1 MISSY
6 IRGLVETAFSVDDL
20 ERRNLLTEAW
30 ELDQIW
36 GAWDEEEATG
46 EQDEG
51 RMDSMPESGD
61 DIRGHLAAT
70 ILRHQRSWEPAS
82 RSQLANDP
90 HVLPDEGVPVR
101 LGQDFFLGA
110 DSEEWEWKWIRSSN
124 RDVDRLA

>member
-1 MISSY
+1 MGWSLTRESNEVWNTQDVIEGKSTARILAPMISSY
-6 IRGLVETAFSVDDL
+6 IRGLDETAFSVDDL

-30 ELDQIW
+30 ELYQIW

-70 ILRHQRSWEPAS
+70 ILRHQRSWEPA
-82 RSQLANDP
+82 
-90 HVLPDEGVPVR
+90 
-101 LGQDFFLGA
+101 
-110 DSEEWEWKWIRSSN
+110 
-124 RDVDRLA
+124 